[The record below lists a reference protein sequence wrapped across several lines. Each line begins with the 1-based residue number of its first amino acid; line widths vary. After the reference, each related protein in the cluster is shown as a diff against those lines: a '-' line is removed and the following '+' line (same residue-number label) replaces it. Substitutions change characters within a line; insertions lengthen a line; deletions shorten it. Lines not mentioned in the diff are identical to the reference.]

1 MIVVKLAKPSE
12 VDALLSAADYEQ
24 LIAGAGH

>member
-1 MIVVKLAKPSE
+1 MIVIRMRQPAE
-12 VDALLSAADYEQ
+12 AGALLSAAQYEQ